1 MKQPTK
7 AKNPQAMRLGELIE
21 HLGLLTREE
30 LREALQVSQETGL
43 PVGRILVMSG
53 YIQDRM
59 LNSVIEA
66 QSMLREGLVDLD
78 TIRAA
83 LDKMATSQLNLK
95 QALEGGGFKLEE
107 KRNYLLGDLL
117 LDAGFIKKNEFD
129 TAMVQANA
137 TGLPL
142 GRTLVLC
149 GLIPEELLAKAI
161 NAQVLLRDEKVT
173 REQVIQSLRTAAS
186 RHQPIEVPLAEKGYY
201 ALPARQSLRLGEI
214 LLAAG
219 VLSESELMTALELGL
234 SNNKPVGQVLVDLR
248 FIDEP
253 VIIAALDLQ
262 KRVVEQT
269 IKLEE
274 ATRLL
279 SSIHRD
285 GISLEAALETLK
297 NPVPGVTDIAPTRP
311 SQAATGPT
319 FPEYLQLTKNISQE
333 ELQKALEAVLANPA
347 LVAKVLE
354 AAGAIDNNVL
364 NEALRS
370 YQLFRQGRL
379 SLEHACIVL
388 DFCKRHEV
396 STDEALKA
404 LNWQQPDQQKPS
416 PSERQK
422 KVADWAENCKTAYAI
437 YELGDLDEA
446 EAQWTELIK
455 QARDLEIHDLRLPRA
470 IEVLAKIY
478 ETQSKLD
485 QALELATQG
494 LKIKKVLFAP
504 NHFETAATLNYVASL
519 AYRLQDYKLSEVHSR
534 QYLKILEVLSGKDHP
549 NVASALDNLALCCH
563 LQNRFEEAAELY
575 QRALMICKVALGENH
590 PTTIRVLRKYAATL
604 RALKRDAEAAHLDNR
619 AMGVIS
625 GSWKTISL
633 STQESLF

>member
-1 MKQPTK
+1 MKNPTK
-7 AKNPQAMRLGELIE
+7 AKAPQGMRLGELIE
-21 HLGLLTREE
+21 KLGLLTRQE
-30 LREALQVSQETGL
+30 LKDALQVSQETGL

-53 YIQDRM
+53 YMQDRM

-66 QSMLREGLVDLD
+66 QSMLREGLLDLD
-78 TIRAA
+78 SIRAA
-83 LDKMATSQLNLK
+83 LHKVQESSLTFKD
-95 QALEGGGFKLEE
+95 ALESTGFKLEE

-117 LDAGFIKKNEFD
+117 LDAGFIKKGEFD
-129 TAMVQANA
+129 KAMEQSGA

-173 REQVIQSLRTAAS
+173 REQVVQSLRTAAS
-186 RHQPIEVPLAEKGYY
+186 RHLPIEVPLAEKGYY

-214 LLAAG
+214 LVAAG

-234 SNNKPVGQVLVDLR
+234 SNNKPVGQVLIDLR

-253 VIIAALDLQ
+253 VILAALELQ

-279 SSIHRD
+279 SAIHRD
-285 GISLEAALETLK
+285 HISLEAALESLK
-297 NPVPGVTDIAPTRP
+297 NPLPGAGERGLGRP
-311 SQAATGPT
+311 QSGTGPT
-319 FPEYLQLTKNISQE
+319 FPEYLQMTKNISQD
-333 ELQKALEAVLANPA
+333 ELQRALEAVLTNPS

-379 SLEHACIVL
+379 TLEHACVVL
-388 DFCKRHEV
+388 EFCKRHAV
-396 STDEALKA
+396 STDEALKS
-404 LNWQQPDQQKPS
+404 LNWQQPDHEKPV
-416 PSERQK
+416 PSVREK
-422 KVADWAENCKTAYAI
+422 EIAAWAENCKTAYAI

-446 EAQWTELIK
+446 EKQWTDLIK
-455 QARDLEIHDLRLPRA
+455 KARELEINDLRLPRA

-478 ETQSKLD
+478 ETQNRLD
-485 QALELATQG
+485 QALDLATQG
-494 LKIKKVLFAP
+494 LRIKKLLFAP

-519 AYRLQDYKLSEVHSR
+519 AYRLNDYKLSEVHSR

-549 NVASALDNLALCCH
+549 NVASALDNLALTCH
-563 LQNRFEEAAELY
+563 LQNRYEEAAELY
-575 QRALMICKVALGENH
+575 QRALMICKTALGENH

-633 STQESLF
+633 NTQESLF